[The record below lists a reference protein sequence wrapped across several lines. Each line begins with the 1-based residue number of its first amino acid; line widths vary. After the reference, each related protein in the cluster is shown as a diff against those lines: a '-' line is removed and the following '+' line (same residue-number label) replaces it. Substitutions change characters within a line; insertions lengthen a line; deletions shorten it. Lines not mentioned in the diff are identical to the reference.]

1 MCEWDVGGDSEWVH
15 GDVYGDVD
23 GMWMV
28 TWIVVVWMVMV
39 DDDGGSDE
47 VNEVWM
53 MVMVDCE
60 WVHGSG

>member
-1 MCEWDVGGDSEWVH
+1 
-15 GDVYGDVD
+15 
-23 GMWMV
+23 
-28 TWIVVVWMVMV
+28 MV

-60 WVHGSG
+60 WVHGSGWWE